1 MVTRFGMSEEF
12 GLMGLE
18 TIDSEYLTARS
29 YMNCADETSAKVDMV
44 VKKMLEEAY
53 AKAKELLSAN
63 KDVMHKIAAFLVKKE
78 TITGKEFMQLMDE
91 AKKERAEAEAA
102 LRERF
107 PEMMGEAESK
117 AETEAGNKAE
127 TPADDAK
134 EE

>member
-1 MVTRFGMSEEF
+1 
-12 GLMGLE
+12 
-18 TIDSEYLTARS
+18 
-29 YMNCADETSAKVDMV
+29 MNCADETSAKVDMV

-63 KDVMHKIAAFLVKKE
+63 KDIMHKIAAFLVKKE